1 MNRPL
6 KIGSRVM
13 GLVGSILALVVSV
26 ITYTI
31 VAGEGNA
38 LIAVLI
44 LIGGIIGGIIGII
57 GTAYIK
63 IEKLLTPIMQL
74 VAFALVLVGGIAM
87 VVYCAT
93 PDSITGEVS
102 NSVLTV
108 LPFLFIPDLL
118 IGTAGVF
125 SLLAMKDQK
134 AE

>member
-93 PDSITGEVS
+93 PDPKTGAS
-102 NSVLTV
+102 LSGLLTS

-118 IGTAGVF
+118 IGTASVF
-125 SLLAMKDQK
+125 GFLSLKPEK
-134 AE
+134 TE